1 MAPVASARQIRII
14 KMTQSNTSRAIAPP
28 IWFLALCTASAVVG
42 MTLLSPTLPLIK
54 TELSVSSEAVQQ
66 LLSVYMIALA
76 VGQLIYGPVSD
87 RVGRRPVLLLGAVL
101 FSLAGIAAMFTQSIN
116 QLIILRGIQ
125 GFGGAACMAMGRAI
139 VNDVF
144 EREEAARQMS
154 TISMVLAIAPA
165 LSLAF
170 GGVLAQSA
178 GWKGAMALLAFSGV
192 IVFVSG
198 FRLVT
203 ETNLNRISKINVGS
217 VFMAYR
223 SVLRNR
229 MFLAWTMAGGMQIGI
244 FFSLNGF
251 LAYQFQRHGYSMAE
265 FGMWFAL
272 TPLSYLLGNTANRN
286 YFVKR
291 GIERAALIGCIL
303 SFVAV
308 LALFVTQA
316 VGFTHALSLA
326 LPCALFGFSNGIIV
340 ANTTMGAISTAG
352 KHAGTGSGIVG
363 AWQMA
368 TGGIA
373 GAIIVALGG
382 AQVFSIAAG
391 VLIMMSIIAM
401 VSMVFVFKR
410 RLINPIPAC

>member
-1 MAPVASARQIRII
+1 
-14 KMTQSNTSRAIAPP
+14 MTKSSPERATAPP

-42 MTLLSPTLPLIK
+42 LTLLSPTLPLIK
-54 TELSVSSEAVQQ
+54 TELNVSSEAVQQ

-76 VGQLIYGPVSD
+76 FGQLVYGPVSD

-116 QLIILRGIQ
+116 QLIVFRAVQ
-125 GFGGAACMAMGRAI
+125 GLGAAACMAMGRAI

-144 EREEAARQMS
+144 DRLEGARQMS
-154 TISMVLAIAPA
+154 TISMVLAVAPA
-165 LSLAF
+165 LSLVF

-178 GWKGAMALLAFSGV
+178 GWKGAMALLALSGV
-192 IVFVSG
+192 VVFVSG
-198 FRLVT
+198 FHLVT
-203 ETNLNRISKINVGS
+203 ETNLNRVSKINVRS
-217 VFMAYR
+217 VFTAYS

-272 TPLSYLLGNTANRN
+272 TPISYLIGNTANRN
-286 YFVKR
+286 YFVRK
-291 GIERAALIGCIL
+291 GIERAALIGCGL

-308 LALFVTQA
+308 LSLFITQA
-316 VGFTHALSLA
+316 IGLTHALSLA
-326 LPCALFGFSNGIIV
+326 LPCSLFGFSNGIVV
-340 ANTTMGAISTAG
+340 ANSTMGAIASSG

-373 GAIIVALGG
+373 GAIIAALGG

-391 VLIMMSIIAM
+391 TLIVMSVIA
-401 VSMVFVFKR
+401 VASMVFVYR
-410 RLINPIPAC
+410 HRGGYL